1 MLIQLSI
8 NLKHF
13 RESIRSDDALVK
25 SRLGTNIVNEIIAG
39 CPGTATVTSTAG
51 MEGRGCSETSL
62 VDLLRLLTAY
72 AVRLSPSH
80 PPAVHVP
87 VHAFGS
93 SSTTAECSSSSSS
106 QRAVRDQVLSE
117 CASFCLGVRAF
128 RASDT
133 MGSSSQYTATFI
145 AELKR
150 SLVSAYSQRSSART
164 HRRAVL
170 ISVTHC
176 LVGVM
181 DCLTPYTGS
190 DRVDAASL
198 SEILRAWTAVLG
210 IIASE
215 GVANSADTADG
226 SFVSAVLNTEVR
238 EAVMKLVD
246 ACLQH
251 LGYGLDS
258 SIMSCGIAVK
268 ENAVRSHPKR
278 DPSQGSVPSSAE
290 SCSKSELGDRSSKI
304 DKSDKDTI
312 TDRESSNSNSA
323 DSDVKYDII
332 VFFLSALSSYGML
345 MPRTDP
351 LTPSEDRC
359 LNNMMSAVFT
369 SLLSSCQYKQHMRDR
384 AIETPSYTSSYSC
397 SPQGDTDPSLSDKLS
412 PQGCNTTTRVPV
424 FHNVF
429 PLIEALL
436 GEEPRTFRAA
446 LRVISS
452 AEYSKEV
459 QQILHGI
466 EVSSA
471 CMQGSECDIS
481 DVQLYSEHCTVTPFL
496 YLLYRLSRSSVHGA
510 DTVIS
515 MCGGTWDSLR
525 ELHQSAK
532 TAFKQFVIQQG
543 TGSIDGESSLSD
555 TVGITPRLLA
565 YLHVSGDLARLETD
579 STGGLLIQILYG
591 ALQHERTYEAAREY
605 VLQLESNPILEP
617 THTHACCAAAEVYE
631 DLSEYFSGPVSA
643 ECSSSS
649 AGESMQVEDTDSG
662 AAGMGMG
669 MGMGAVPQELL
680 PSSLSSSS
688 PPRVP
693 SDAGGL
699 TYPRAGPG
707 DRVWV
712 LNGSDAPG
720 WDLGSMFIAVLRYK
734 LSSPLGCT
742 HDSSIPIPHTL
753 IPSNEEELES
763 IIAAVSSLTRKSVN

>member
-13 RESIRSDDALVK
+13 RESIRSDDALLE
-25 SRLGTNIVNEIIAG
+25 SRHGTNISNAVTAG
-39 CPGTATVTSTAG
+39 CPGTDTVTSTAG
-51 MEGRGCSETSL
+51 MEGRGCTETSL

-72 AVRLSPSH
+72 AVGLSPPH
-80 PPAVHVP
+80 QLAVHVP

-93 SSTTAECSSSSSS
+93 SSTAAECSSSSSS

-117 CASFCLGVRAF
+117 CASFCLGVRAII
-128 RASDT
+128 ASDT
-133 MGSSSQYTATFI
+133 MGSCSQYTATFI

-150 SLVSAYSQRSSART
+150 SLVSAHSQRSCART
-164 HRRAVL
+164 HRRSVL

-198 SEILRAWTAVLG
+198 TEILRAWTAVLG

-215 GVANSADTADG
+215 GVANSADAADG
-226 SFVSAVLNTEVR
+226 SFVSAVLNTEVQ
-238 EAVMKLVD
+238 EAVMKLVN

-258 SIMSCGIAVK
+258 SITSCGIAVK

-278 DPSQGSVPSSAE
+278 DPSQGSISSSAE
-290 SCSKSELGDRSSKI
+290 SCSKSEIGDRSSKI

-345 MPRTDP
+345 MPKTEP

-359 LNNMMSAVFT
+359 LNNMMSAVFS

-384 AIETPSYTSSYSC
+384 AIETPSDASSYSC
-397 SPQGDTDPSLSDKLS
+397 SDLSLSDKLS

-452 AEYSKEV
+452 AEYSKEI

-481 DVQLYSEHCTVTPFL
+481 DAQLYLEHCTVTPFL
-496 YLLYRLSRSSVHGA
+496 YLLYRLARSSVHGA

-543 TGSIDGESSLSD
+543 TGSIDGESSFSD
-555 TVGITPRLLA
+555 TVGIAPQLLA
-565 YLHVSGDLARLETD
+565 YLHVSGDLGRLETD

-591 ALQHERTYEAAREY
+591 ALQHERTCEVAREY

-631 DLSEYFSGPVSA
+631 DLSEYFSSPVSV

-649 AGESMQVEDTDSG
+649 ASESMQVEDTDSG
-662 AAGMGMG
+662 AAGMGV
-669 MGMGAVPQELL
+669 GAVTQELL

-712 LNGSDAPG
+712 PNGSDAPG
-720 WDLGSMFIAVLRYK
+720 WDLGTMFIAVLRYK

-742 HDSSIPIPHTL
+742 HESSIPIPHTL

-763 IIAAVSSLTRKSVN
+763 IIAAVASLTRKSVN